1 MHPERIVADRQPY
14 TAGEDDVSGPCSI
27 VHMVAPSAAGGL
39 ETVVHALA
47 TGHAALGHRVHVVGR
62 DDDETT
68 GGFLARFAG
77 TGVTTAALGAQGR
90 AYGRER
96 TLAAR
101 LLARLGPDVVHTHGN
116 RADVIDA
123 AAAMALGIPVVT
135 TVHGFTG
142 ATLRNRL
149 HGYLQRRAFR
159 KFDAVVAVS
168 RPLAEQ
174 LERFVPPARL
184 HLIANALPA
193 TARAIDRTT
202 ARHRLGV
209 HDDRLLIGWVGR
221 MSTEKAPDVMIAALS
236 RLARLAPR
244 MAMELAMVGDGPERP
259 RLRDLARREGVA
271 SFVRWHG
278 VIPDAAR
285 LMRAFD
291 MLVVSSRTEGTPMV
305 VLEAMA
311 ARVPIVATA
320 VGGIPDMV
328 GADGAL
334 LVPPS
339 DPNALGAAMHDAVCD
354 RERTKART
362 HFALEM
368 IATQHDPTAWL
379 VRYAELYESV
389 RRDAGRRN

>member
-1 MHPERIVADRQPY
+1 MHPDAAVVDLYSYSRRDRGR
-14 TAGEDDVSGPCSI
+14 ARPCSI
-27 VHMVAPSAAGGL
+27 VHLVAPGAAGGL

-47 TGHAALGHRVHVVGR
+47 TGHAALGHRVHVVGL

-68 GGFLARFAG
+68 AAFLARFTG
-77 TGVTTAALGAQGR
+77 TSVATAVLGAHGR
-90 AYGRER
+90 AYRRER
-96 TLAAR
+96 RLVVELLSTLD
-101 LLARLGPDVVHTHGN
+101 PDLVHSHGN

-123 AAAMALGIPVVT
+123 PAAVALGIPVVT

-149 HGYLQRRAFR
+149 YGMLQRRAFG

-174 LERFVPPARL
+174 LRRFVAPARL

-193 TARAIDRTT
+193 TARAVDRTT

-221 MSTEKAPDVMIAALS
+221 MSREKAPDVMITALS

-244 MAMELAMVGDGPERP
+244 MAMELAMVGDGPERSH
-259 RLRDLARREGVA
+259 LRELARREGVA

-291 MLVVSSRTEGTPMV
+291 LLVVSSHTEGTPMV

-311 ARVPIVATA
+311 ARVPVVATA

-328 GADGAL
+328 GAGGAL
-334 LVPPS
+334 LVRAGDPS
-339 DPNALGAAMHDAVCD
+339 ALGAAMHSAICD
-354 RERTKART
+354 REQTKART
-362 HFALEM
+362 HTALEM
-368 IATQHDPTAWL
+368 IATRHEPTAWL
-379 VRYAELYESV
+379 ARYAELYESI
-389 RRDAGRRN
+389 RRDAGRET